1 MKQKIK
7 DIFKNRNIWFFS
19 IVTILFFGVLVRVE
33 FATDTYAV
41 FNFSARAL
49 FEQFASSGRF
59 VTAIIGTIL
68 KLLNIKNETMYI
80 YSFIL
85 AIICMIISQYKLYK
99 IIKFDVK
106 NNILNK
112 IIPILI
118 VLNAFSIELF
128 LFIEKGIMVMAVL
141 MCILALENIIK
152 SFEEKKKKY
161 IIYATIYMLIA
172 NCSYQGVV
180 GIFVAISLIYILKY
194 SKSIKE
200 FFINNI
206 VVALV
211 YGIPAI
217 IDYIVVKILYSS
229 SRINGKIILSES
241 LEKIYLSTID
251 MIKST
256 YNLLPKYFF
265 LVLVGITIFI
275 LIYKI
280 ITDKKLNKNKFVDF
294 GKMIY
299 ILAGTIVVTIAPQL
313 MQSTDQIW
321 FVSRSTYAFASLYGI
336 LILYL
341 FMNYE
346 VDKWIRNIVITLSLA
361 LLIVQL
367 YKFNIIEIDRYKMN
381 AIDCEITQK
390 ICEEINKY
398 ERKTGNQ
405 ITKIAIYQDSLPGYT
420 YKGIFATG
428 DINIKAYS
436 ADWSTIFIIN
446 YYSGKNL
453 KGIDI
458 DSKTAEEFNKNNW
471 DNFDKEQLVFEG
483 DTLHLCRY

>member
-7 DIFKNRNIWFFS
+7 DIFKNKDIWFFS

-41 FNFSARAL
+41 CNFSAKAL

-59 VTAIIGTIL
+59 VTAIIGAIL

-99 IIKFDVK
+99 IIKIDVK
-106 NNILNK
+106 NNILSK

-118 VLNAFSIELF
+118 VLNPFSVELF

-141 MCILALENIIK
+141 MCIFALENIIK

-161 IIYATIYMLIA
+161 IIYATIYMFIA
-172 NCSYQGVV
+172 SCSYQGVV

-200 FFINNI
+200 FIINNI

-217 IDYIVVKILYSS
+217 ADYILVKILYSS
-229 SRINGKIILSES
+229 SRINGEIILSKS
-241 LEKIYLSTID
+241 LEKIYSSTID

-256 YNLLPKYFF
+256 YALLPKYFF
-265 LVLVGITIFI
+265 VGLVGIIILI

-280 ITDKKLNKNKFVDF
+280 ITEKKLNKSKFADL
-294 GKMIY
+294 GKIIY

-321 FVSRSTYAFASLYGI
+321 FVSRSTYTFASLYGI
-336 LILYL
+336 LVLYL
-341 FMNYE
+341 FINHQ
-346 VDKWIRNIVITLSLA
+346 VDNWMKNIVIILSIV
-361 LLIVQL
+361 LLITQF
-367 YKFNIIEIDRYKMN
+367 YKFYIIEIDRYKVN
-381 AIDCEITQK
+381 AIDYEITQK
-390 ICEEINKY
+390 ICEEMNEY
-398 ERKTGNQ
+398 EKKTGNQ

-428 DINIKAYS
+428 DTNIKAYS
-436 ADWSTIFIIN
+436 KDWSTIFIIN
-446 YYSGKNL
+446 YYSGRNL
-453 KGIDI
+453 TSIDI
-458 DSKTAEEFNKNNW
+458 DSKIAEEFNKNNW

-483 DTLHLCRY
+483 NTLHLCRY